1 MAMDAAQLLEPVL
14 TGGIRDTH
22 FFNGR
27 ILTADDLRTMQS
39 ASRLHDA
46 QLGRAV
52 GAGVVYGLDVT
63 LLSTDP
69 VTGRVVLR
77 VTSGLAF
84 NQLGDAVAL
93 GASIDLQ
100 LVIGTEAPVVEGAF
114 TICAPPAPQF
124 INEGL
129 YILTVMPA
137 TGLEGRAPM
146 TELGVEGVGSK
157 CASRYAVDGVK
168 FGIVRVTLP
177 AAPAAGSLF
186 AQLGDALL
194 RQQTATLAPGAPPL
208 SDPDLSFVRNAVA
221 YLCYGS
227 EQREA
232 EVRDPLARA
241 GIQSYGLLDT
251 LREAKL
257 LASCEIPLAALLW
270 TPGGIQ
276 FLDAWAVRRPVAP
289 TARRRMA
296 EGWAM
301 FRQFQDQIDELLKS
315 GLTSTDLAAIQARQ
329 RFRFLPAAGLL
340 PSAAFGVRGFTEEG
354 FFFGLPRRRPEHIDG
369 ALLDS
374 LLWASLVHEPIDLE
388 DDELVWVYRFWQNA
402 IPRTGDP
409 PAQPCLV
416 FTSAHVPYLGPARF
430 DVARWEGSNYATSYG
445 V

>member
-1 MAMDAAQLLEPVL
+1 MDVAQLLEPVL

-27 ILTADDLRTMQS
+27 ILTADDLRTMQV

-46 QLGRAV
+46 QLGRAI
-52 GAGVVYGLDVT
+52 GAGILYGYDVT

-84 NQLGDAVAL
+84 DQLGDAVAL

-100 LVIGTEAPVVEGAF
+100 LVIGTEAPEVDGAF
-114 TICAPPAPQF
+114 TICAPPAPEF

-137 TGLEGRAPM
+137 SGLEGRAPM

-177 AAPAAGSLF
+177 TSPAAESLF
-186 AQLGDALL
+186 AQLGDALQ
-194 RQQTATLAPGAPPL
+194 RQQTATLAAGAVPL
-208 SDPDLSFVRNAVA
+208 SDADLSFVRNAVA
-221 YLCYGS
+221 YLCYGT
-227 EQREA
+227 EQRESA
-232 EVRDPLARA
+232 VRDPLARV
-241 GIQSYGLLDT
+241 GLHSYGLLDT
-251 LREAKL
+251 LRDAKL
-257 LASCEIPLAALLW
+257 LARCEIPLAALLW
-270 TPGGIQ
+270 RPTGIQ

-289 TARRRMA
+289 PARRRIA

-301 FRQFQDQIDELLKS
+301 FRQFQDQIDELFTS
-315 GLTSTDLAAIQARQ
+315 GLTNTDLAAIQARQ
-329 RFRFLPAAGLL
+329 RFRFLPPAGLL
-340 PSAAFGVRGFTEEG
+340 PSAGPGVRGFTEEA
-354 FFFGLPRRRPEHIDG
+354 FFFGLPRRAPEHVDG
-369 ALLDS
+369 ALIDS
-374 LLWASLVHEPIDLE
+374 LIWASLLHEPIDLE
-388 DDELVWVYRFWQNA
+388 DDELVWVYRFWQNV
-402 IPRTGDP
+402 IPQPGDP

-430 DVARWEGSNYATSYG
+430 DVARWSASNYAPPYG